1 MPSNPL
7 KPSKAKVKR
16 RAWHRQRSG
25 SHSGRFSG
33 IKSARSPEDTC
44 ATSYEFN
51 SDCNLSNSNSKSYDA
66 NGRRTA
72 IGGSYAQSDLPAAIS
87 TTTYNAA
94 NQLTK
99 WGSATLSYDANG
111 NLLSDGSLTHG
122 WNARNQLASL
132 SGGAVAS
139 FQYDALGRRIGKT
152 VAGSATGFL
161 HDGINPV
168 QELTGS
174 TPKANLLTG
183 LGVDEIF
190 SRTDASGARHLL
202 TDALGS
208 TLALTDGAGAVQ
220 TSYSYEPYG
229 KTTVSGT
236 ASSNSFEYT
245 GRENDS
251 TGLYFYRARYYNPG
265 LQRFVSEDPIGLAG
279 GPNVYGYV
287 GGNPLSRVDP
297 MGLDWIYSQSTG
309 GLSRIDGG
317 VSNPVATGYAGN
329 GSNLNN
335 PAGQSQ
341 PNSGPVPQGDYS
353 IGPQRNSPNT
363 GRGIMDLIPY
373 PTNNMFGRS
382 AFQIHGDNSRG
393 DQSAS
398 NGCMILPRNIRDLIG
413 GSGDNRLTVVP

>member
-7 KPSKAKVKR
+7 KPANAKAKR

-25 SHSGRFSG
+25 SRSGRLSG

-44 ATSYEFN
+44 ATSYEFS
-51 SDCNLSNSNSKSYDA
+51 SDCNLSYSYDA

-72 IGGSYAQSDLPAAIS
+72 IGDSYAQSDLPAAIS

-152 VAGSATGFL
+152 VAGTATGFL
-161 HDGINPV
+161 YDGINPV

-208 TLALTDGAGAVQ
+208 TLALTDGTGAVQ
-220 TSYSYEPYG
+220 TRYSYEPYG

-245 GRENDS
+245 GRENDN

-279 GPNVYGYV
+279 GPNVYAYV
-287 GGNPLSRVDP
+287 GGNPVSRVDP
-297 MGLDWIYSQSTG
+297 TGKNWFPVIVVVGGGACYVIAKKLMSLYEAEQSTEKAVDQAVTARQMNQSLQEWAAKGAMGTPPSTEQQVQDATQAAVQDGAKALVDLGRAVPGTSLSPG
-309 GLSRIDGG
+309 GL
-317 VSNPVATGYAGN
+317 
-329 GSNLNN
+329 
-335 PAGQSQ
+335 
-341 PNSGPVPQGDYS
+341 
-353 IGPQRNSPNT
+353 
-363 GRGIMDLIPY
+363 
-373 PTNNMFGRS
+373 
-382 AFQIHGDNSRG
+382 
-393 DQSAS
+393 
-398 NGCMILPRNIRDLIG
+398 PRH
-413 GSGDNRLTVVP
+413 

>member
-1 MPSNPL
+1 MHL
-7 KPSKAKVKR
+7 KRINNGCKR
-16 RAWHRQRSG
+16 GIRRYAYDNANRLTGISYVQG
-25 SHSGRFSG
+25 STTLG
-33 IKSARSPEDTC
+33 
-44 ATSYEFN
+44 
-51 SDCNLSNSNSKSYDA
+51 NLSYSYDA

-87 TTTYNAA
+87 TATYNAA

-111 NLLSDGSLTHG
+111 NLLSDGSLAHS

-132 SGGAVAS
+132 SGAAVAS
-139 FQYDALGRRIGKT
+139 FQYDALGRRIAKT

-161 HDGINPV
+161 YDGINPV
-168 QELTGS
+168 QELTGT

-202 TDALGS
+202 SDALGS
-208 TLALTDGAGAVQ
+208 TLALTDGTGATQ

-279 GPNVYGYV
+279 GVNVYAYV
-287 GGNPLSRVDP
+287 GGNPILYTDP
-297 MGLDWIYSQSTG
+297 LGLDWFRDPRSTEDYVVGRRGTIVPPG
-309 GLSRIDGG
+309 GFISRFIELC
-317 VSNPVATGYAGN
+317 V
-329 GSNLNN
+329 
-335 PAGQSQ
+335 PAGQTAGKIHDPLVDQKISEGEPDWLANVPSMPGAYADAFRQ
-341 PNSGPVPQGDYS
+341 ETTNSLQKLDS
-353 IGPQRNSPNT
+353 HIRNLY
-363 GRGIMDLIPY
+363 R
-373 PTNNMFGRS
+373 R
-382 AFQIHGDNSRG
+382 
-393 DQSAS
+393 
-398 NGCMILPRNIRDLIG
+398 
-413 GSGDNRLTVVP
+413 

>member
-7 KPSKAKVKR
+7 KPANAKAKR

-25 SHSGRFSG
+25 SRSGRLSG

-44 ATSYEFN
+44 ATSYEFS
-51 SDCNLSNSNSKSYDA
+51 SDCNLSYSYDA

-72 IGGSYAQSDLPAAIS
+72 IGDSYAQSDLPAAIS
-87 TTTYNAA
+87 TATHNAA

-111 NLLSDGSLTHG
+111 NLLSDGSLAHS

-132 SGGAVAS
+132 SGAAVAS

-152 VAGSATGFL
+152 VAGTATGFL
-161 HDGINPV
+161 YDGINPV

-174 TPKANLLTG
+174 SPKANLLTG

-208 TLALTDGAGAVQ
+208 TLALTDGTGAVQ
-220 TSYSYEPYG
+220 TRYSYEPYG

-279 GPNVYGYV
+279 GVNQYGYV
-287 GGNPLSRVDP
+287 DGDPLSFIDP
-297 MGLDWIYSQSTG
+297 LGLVASSDPWFGYGGDQGFKDWWHGEKQKY
-309 GLSRIDGG
+309 GG
-317 VSNPVATGYAGN
+317 VDIPNKGACDDLYKDYQDSKERGKGGKSGKGGRSKGDPRPNINDLIRN
-329 GSNLNN
+329 G
-335 PAGQSQ
+335 
-341 PNSGPVPQGDYS
+341 
-353 IGPQRNSPNT
+353 
-363 GRGIMDLIPY
+363 GRGGY
-373 PTNNMFGRS
+373 GR
-382 AFQIHGDNSRG
+382 
-393 DQSAS
+393 
-398 NGCMILPRNIRDLIG
+398 G
-413 GSGDNRLTVVP
+413 GSEE

>member
-7 KPSKAKVKR
+7 KPSKAKASH
-16 RAWHRQRSG
+16 RAWHGQRP
-25 SHSGRFSG
+25 GRHPTRLSG
-33 IKSARSPEDTC
+33 IKSARSPEGTC

-51 SDCNLSNSNSKSYDA
+51 SVCNLSYSYDA

-152 VAGSATGFL
+152 VAGTATGFL
-161 HDGINPV
+161 YDGINPV

-183 LGVDEIF
+183 LGVDETF

-202 TDALGS
+202 SDALGS
-208 TLALTDGAGAVQ
+208 TLALTDGTGAVQ
-220 TSYSYEPYG
+220 TRYSYEPYG

-251 TGLYFYRARYYNPG
+251 TR
-265 LQRFVSEDPIGLAG
+265 
-279 GPNVYGYV
+279 
-287 GGNPLSRVDP
+287 
-297 MGLDWIYSQSTG
+297 T
-309 GLSRIDGG
+309 
-317 VSNPVATGYAGN
+317 
-329 GSNLNN
+329 NL
-335 PAGQSQ
+335 
-341 PNSGPVPQGDYS
+341 
-353 IGPQRNSPNT
+353 
-363 GRGIMDLIPY
+363 
-373 PTNNMFGRS
+373 
-382 AFQIHGDNSRG
+382 
-393 DQSAS
+393 
-398 NGCMILPRNIRDLIG
+398 
-413 GSGDNRLTVVP
+413 GSGLNTVRLAYLRLRNPFPFRQRKRRQELWMKDLRAIEQEGSIMACIG